1 MAGQPSDEILVDQAQ
16 KGDGQAFEALYQR
29 YLPRVYNRL
38 RALTPQEDVDDLTQ
52 EVFLAV
58 VRSLDRFARSSTFAT
73 WLYAI
78 TNHKVSDYYRHRG
91 KRAGVER
98 SFDNQEARLVVSDP
112 SASAEDRALVRQV
125 LRQLPERYRQVLLLR
140 FAEDL
145 SFKEIAQVMD
155 LSLEATKSLY
165 RRAVT
170 AAQEEIVGSDKMAAR
185 R

>member
-1 MAGQPSDEILVDQAQ
+1 MAGQPSDEILVDRAQ
-16 KGDGQAFEALYQR
+16 KGDGQAFAALYQR

-38 RALTPQEDVDDLTQ
+38 RALISQEDVDDLTQ
-52 EVFLAV
+52 DVFLAV
-58 VRSLDRFARSSTFAT
+58 VRSLTSFERGSTFAT

-78 TNHKVSDYYRHRG
+78 TNHKVSDYYRHRR
-91 KRAGVER
+91 KRAEVKLSSYR
-98 SFDNQEARLVVSDP
+98 QEAHLVASDP

-125 LRQLPERYRQVLLLR
+125 LRQLPERYRQLLLLR

-165 RRAVT
+165 RRAIT
-170 AAQEEIVGSDKMAAR
+170 AAQEEIVGSDKVTAR

>member
-1 MAGQPSDEILVDQAQ
+1 MAGQPSDEILVDRAQ

-38 RALTPQEDVDDLTQ
+38 RALIPQEDVDDLTQ
-52 EVFLAV
+52 DVFLAV
-58 VRSLDRFARSSTFAT
+58 VRSLTSFERSSTFVT
-73 WLYAI
+73 WLYSI
-78 TNHKVSDYYRHRG
+78 TNHKISDYYRHRK
-91 KRAGVER
+91 KREGVER
-98 SFDNQEARLVVSDP
+98 SFASQEVRLVVSDP